1 MVGSVALERYPVKS
15 MMGEALNAVEVSEV
29 GLLGDRAYAIR
40 DISDGKIGRAPKK
53 SSESGRICSC
63 FRAAFVDP
71 PAVRRGC
78 SRQSAASPRGRMG
91 PSSPVTRP
99 TSARS
104 YRARSLEVTFAAATV
119 TRPSGSIANAEE
131 YWADIEGLEHRDIVT
146 DFALPERTFSTR
158 PSFMC

>member
-1 MVGSVALERYPVKS
+1 

-40 DISDGKIGRAPKK
+40 DISDGKIASAKHPRKWPDMFW
-53 SSESGRICSC
+53 

-71 PAVRRGC
+71 PQSGADVPPVRITLPDGAIVTSDQADISQIL
-78 SRQSAASPRGRMG
+78 SRALSR
-91 PSSPVTRP
+91 
-99 TSARS
+99 
-104 YRARSLEVTFAAATV
+104 EVTFAAATV

-131 YWADIEGLEHRDIVT
+131 YWADIEGLERRDISRT
-146 DFALPERTFSTR
+146 SLPERTFSTR